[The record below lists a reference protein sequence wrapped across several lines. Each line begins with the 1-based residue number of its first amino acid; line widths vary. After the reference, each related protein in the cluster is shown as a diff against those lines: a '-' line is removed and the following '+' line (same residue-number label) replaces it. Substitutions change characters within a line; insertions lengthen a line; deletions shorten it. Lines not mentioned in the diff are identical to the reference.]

1 MCGIFGFIGT
11 DSIHLKKCTS
21 IIEHRGPD
29 AEGFLWYNPKSSQT
43 GKTPDVEWN
52 TDNNFKIAFGFRRL
66 AIIDLVETS
75 NQPLFSSDNRFAIIF
90 NGEIYN
96 YIELRKELEQLGHVF
111 YTHSDTEVIIEAY
124 RAFGAD
130 CVNKFNGMWG
140 FAILDF
146 KENII
151 FCSRDRF
158 GVKPFYYNK
167 SNSNLIFASEI
178 KQFWGA
184 GVKREINENIIGD
197 FLERSVINHTEETL
211 FKGILQLLPG
221 HNLFINFNENEII
234 SYEIKKYW
242 KLQENPALA
251 ISKFEVAQKKYLSLL
266 NDSINLRFR
275 SDVPVGACLS
285 GGLDSSTI
293 VSLASES
300 QDKSIITFSSVFE
313 KNPKFDEK
321 EFMDMVFEKYKTIKP
336 YFCST
341 SSNQIINELDNLIW
355 HQDEPFPTFSI
366 LAQWN
371 VMKLAKENGVVVLL
385 DGQGGD
391 EFLGG
396 YRKYYAFY
404 LKECLQKGNFGKFFS
419 GIYYLLKNTE
429 FDFFNSEGWGRYL
442 GWKTSVDVLS
452 RKGKELNKSAKIGLK
467 SAKTLKDKFIDDI
480 EKFSIP
486 PLLRYED
493 RNSMAF
499 SIESRVPFL
508 DYKLANFIISQPT
521 EHIISKGYTKYI
533 LREATKG
540 ILPEKI
546 RLRINKLGFATP
558 QSEWMSE
565 PEINQYFKSYFLQMN
580 NPYLNNQAIYE
591 DFLLYPNSK
600 LDSFNFSKYLI
611 FDRWY
616 HLNFVDKDFL
626 DSKING

>member
-1 MCGIFGFIGT
+1 MCGIFGFVGNV
-11 DSIHLKKCTS
+11 SIHLKRCTD

-29 AEGFLWYNPKSSQT
+29 AEGFLWYHPLSKQLERNA
-43 GKTPDVEWN
+43 DVDWN
-52 TDNNFKIAFGFRRL
+52 TAQNFKIAFGFRRL
-66 AIIDLVETS
+66 AIIDLVEAS
-75 NQPLFSSDNRFAIIF
+75 NQPLFSSDRKFAIIF

-96 YIELRKELEQLGHVF
+96 YIELRKELEEASHKF
-111 YTHSDTEVIIEAY
+111 ETHSDTEVIIESY
-124 RAFGAD
+124 RKYGPE
-130 CVNKFNGMWG
+130 CVNRFNGMWA

-146 KENII
+146 ENNAI

-158 GVKPFYYNK
+158 GVKPFYYQKTANDF
-167 SNSNLIFASEI
+167 IFASEI
-178 KQFWGA
+178 KQFWPA
-184 GVKREINENIIGD
+184 GVKREINENVIGD
-197 FLERSVINHTEETL
+197 FLNQSVINHTEETL
-211 FKGILQLLPG
+211 FKDIFQLMPG
-221 HNLFINFNENEII
+221 HNLFVRFNENEIT
-234 SYEIKKYW
+234 SFEIKKFW
-242 KLQENPALA
+242 KLEVNQSLA
-251 ISKFEVAQKKYLSLL
+251 IKNFDEAKEKYLALL
-266 NDSINLRFR
+266 NESINLRFR

-293 VSLASES
+293 VSLASNS
-300 QDKSIITFSSVFE
+300 QKEGIITFSSIFE

-321 EFMDMVFEKYKTIKP
+321 EFMDMVFDKYKSIKP

-341 SSNQIINELDNLIW
+341 SSNQIIHEIDNLIW

-371 VMKLAKENGVVVLL
+371 VMKLVKENGVIVLL

-404 LKECLQKGNFGKFFS
+404 LKECLQNGNFAKFFT
-419 GIYYLLKNTE
+419 GAYYLLKNTE
-429 FDFFNSEGWGRYL
+429 FNFFNAEGIRRYL
-442 GWKTSVDVLS
+442 GLKLSADVLS
-452 RKGKELNKSAKIGLK
+452 KKGKQLKESARIGLESAKNLK
-467 SAKTLKDKFIDDI
+467 GKFLDDI

-508 DYKLANFIISQPT
+508 DYKLASFIISQPNDY
-521 EHIISKGYTKYI
+521 IISKGFTKYI

-546 RLRINKLGFATP
+546 RIRINKLGFATP
-558 QSEWMSE
+558 QSEWMVE
-565 PEINQYFKSYFLQMN
+565 PEINQYFKSYFLKMN

-591 DFLLYPNSK
+591 DFLSYPNSE
-600 LDSFNFSKYLI
+600 LVSFDFSRYLI

-616 HLNFVDKDFL
+616 QLNFVDTDYI